1 MTEPTPA
8 TPVPA
13 TATATATDP
22 AAPPPDPA
30 AEPEPDPVAVAA
42 ARARS
47 ITILKSTIV
56 AQADAELAVIL
67 KEKKANAV
75 AQLQSR
81 LLSNNSLDCE
91 NLTADALSFTD
102 EERDLETKRGKIF
115 KRILGELRGA
125 FMCPQSIEDIIE
137 PYSNVTNMMEGFNN
151 MNELYFEKL
160 GLNNHC
166 IYILVLLV
174 LMIIFKEKLLK
185 IFNSK

>member
-13 TATATATDP
+13 PEPVT
-22 AAPPPDPA
+22 PPDPEA
-30 AEPEPDPVAVAA
+30 VPEPDPVALAA

-47 ITILKSTIV
+47 IIVLKSTIV
-56 AQADAELAVIL
+56 AQADAELAVML
-67 KEKKANAV
+67 KETKANAV

-91 NLTADALSFTD
+91 NITADALSFTD
-102 EERDLETKRGKIF
+102 EERNTDTKRGKIF

-125 FMCPQSIEDIIE
+125 FMCPQSIQDLIE

-174 LMIIFKEKLLK
+174 LMIIFKEQLLK